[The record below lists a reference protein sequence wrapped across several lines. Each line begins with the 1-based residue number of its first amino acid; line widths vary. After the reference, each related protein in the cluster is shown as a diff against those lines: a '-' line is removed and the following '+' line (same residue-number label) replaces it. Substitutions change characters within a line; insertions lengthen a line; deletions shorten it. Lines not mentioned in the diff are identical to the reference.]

1 MFDVPPDLIGFLRL
15 DPSASPV
22 LPTIALVAAALY
34 AAGVV
39 RLLAMRRKWSAG
51 RTILFLAGCVSIFAT
66 TATGLETYGTGMI
79 SVFMFQ
85 QLTLM
90 MITPV
95 LLVLGAPGTL
105 LLRATPH
112 RYGGQ
117 WILRAAHASLK
128 SPIARFALHP
138 GFTLPLFLLSY
149 YGFYLGGLAD
159 LFLAS
164 PSGHV
169 LAEVLFLA
177 SGILFTVPILSP
189 DPLPRRQTYV
199 GRILDVFGEMAL
211 HAFFGVIVMMAAT
224 PLVSVFSDPPPSWGV
239 DPVADQ
245 QVAGALAWSY
255 GEAPNLIIVLILLHL
270 WYRSDTRKARADDAR
285 KDLLG
290 DEDLDAYNAY
300 LTKLAQQRDTRARM
314 EKDQ

>member
-1 MFDVPPDLIGFLRL
+1 MNEAPPDLLGFLRL
-15 DPSASPV
+15 DPAASPILPAIAIV
-22 LPTIALVAAALY
+22 LACLYLLGAA
-34 AAGVV
+34 
-39 RLLAMRRKWSAG
+39 RLWARGRSWSIG

-66 TATGLETYGTGMI
+66 TATGLETYGAGMF

-112 RYGGQ
+112 RFGGQ
-117 WILRAAHASLK
+117 WILRAAHVGLR
-128 SPIARFALHP
+128 SPVARFLLHP

-149 YGFYLGGLAD
+149 YGLYLGGLAD
-159 LFLAS
+159 WFLATGQ
-164 PSGHV
+164 GHV

-177 SGILFTVPILSP
+177 AGVLFTVPILSP
-189 DPLPRRQTYV
+189 DPLPRRQSYV

-224 PLVSVFSDPPPSWGV
+224 PLVKAFADPPVGWGV

-270 WYRSDTRKARADDAR
+270 WYRSDTRKARADDVR
-285 KDLLG
+285 KDRIG
-290 DEDLDAYNAY
+290 DADLDAYNDY
-300 LTKLAQQRDTRARM
+300 LASLGNRREPRNRQ
-314 EKDQ
+314 E